1 MMTFPL
7 PRRLPLALPI
17 LFYLLALAALRM
29 HLPTGDRP
37 LLIVA
42 LLAGLVGIGIAVGL
56 VLHHRVVI
64 DRADRVSSRA

>member
-1 MMTFPL
+1 MPLSMTHRVSF
-7 PRRLPLALPI
+7 ALPI

-42 LLAGLVGIGIAVGL
+42 LLARLVGIGIAVAL
-56 VLHHRVVI
+56 VRHHRVVI